1 MWEKASVGAW
11 METWV
16 EAWIEAWID
25 KWKETGIDGRI
36 GGDIVVSMGGRKGVG
51 MSVPMGKGMV
61 GVSTDRGIG
70 RSMAGRRRVGVMG
83 GGKGGGI
90 CMVGVSIGRDFG
102 GGLVEVIGV
111 DMGVGMGKGMD

>member
-1 MWEKASVGAW
+1 

-16 EAWIEAWID
+16 EAWIEAWMD

-51 MSVPMGKGMV
+51 MSVSMGRGMV

-70 RSMAGRRRVGVMG
+70 RSWLVG
-83 GGKGGGI
+83 
-90 CMVGVSIGRDFG
+90 GVLESWEEVK
-102 GGLVEVIGV
+102 VEAYAWLESALAEISAEALLKSSV
-111 DMGVGMGKGMD
+111 